1 MNRSRVWKSVVVFF
15 LGIVACSVP
24 FAGVV
29 HADDSAQDIIEKLQE
44 KYAEIKDAT
53 LHFSQKVKFNISKA
67 EYTSTGILYMKR
79 TNHYRIVTDDRTFV
93 TDGKTV
99 WSYTPANK
107 QVLID
112 TYKEEPRSFSPERF
126 LLSVPKDFYS
136 AILAREKFEGKNVA
150 VLKLT
155 PKEDNTSMK
164 SLKLWIDDG
173 EWLLWKAEI
182 VDMNDNIT
190 TYAVSDIQL
199 NTAVSDSTFSFVA
212 PPGVEVV
219 DLR

>member
-1 MNRSRVWKSVVVFF
+1 MNRLKAWKTVVVV
-15 LGIVACSVP
+15 LLCAGLCSVP
-24 FAGVV
+24 FVGVLQ
-29 HADDSAQDIIEKLQE
+29 ADDSAQDIIGKVQE

-53 LHFSQKVKFNISKA
+53 LHFSQDVKFSISKA
-67 EYTSTGILYMKR
+67 EYSSNGILYMKK

-126 LLSVPKDFYS
+126 LLSVPKDFYA
-136 AILAREKFEGKNVA
+136 AILSREKFERKNVV

-155 PKEDNTSMK
+155 PKEDNTSMR

-199 NTAVSDSTFSFVA
+199 NTAISDSTFSFVA

>member
-1 MNRSRVWKSVVVFF
+1 MTRSRAWKVVVAIL
-15 LGIVACSVP
+15 LGTGLCLVP
-24 FAGVV
+24 FLEVLQ
-29 HADDSAQDIIEKLQE
+29 ADDSAQDIIEKVRE
-44 KYAEIKDAT
+44 KYGEMEDAT

-67 EYTSTGILYMKR
+67 EYSSSGILYMKK
-79 TNHYRIVTDDRTFV
+79 TNHYRIVTNDRTFV

-136 AILAREKFEGKNVA
+136 AILSREKFQGKNVV

-182 VDMNDNIT
+182 VDLSDNIT
-190 TYAVSDIQL
+190 TYTVSDIRL
-199 NTAVSDSTFSFVA
+199 NTAISDSTFSFVA

>member
-1 MNRSRVWKSVVVFF
+1 MTRSRAWETVVAILLGTGLCAVLF
-15 LGIVACSVP
+15 LEGLQA
-24 FAGVV
+24 A
-29 HADDSAQDIIEKLQE
+29 DSAQDIIEKVQE

-53 LHFSQKVKFNISKA
+53 LHFSQEAKFNLSKA
-67 EYTSTGILYMKR
+67 EYTSSGILYMKK

-126 LLSVPKDFYS
+126 LLSVPKDFYA
-136 AILAREKFEGKNVA
+136 AILSREKFEGKNVV

-164 SLKLWIDDG
+164 SLKLWIDDA

-199 NTAVSDSTFSFVA
+199 NTAISDSTFSFVA

>member
-1 MNRSRVWKSVVVFF
+1 MNKLKAWKTVVAVV
-15 LGIVACSVP
+15 LGASLCSVL
-24 FAGVV
+24 FLARLR
-29 HADDSAQDIIEKLQE
+29 ASDSAQDILEKVQE

-67 EYTSTGILYMKR
+67 EYSSSGILYMKK
-79 TNHYRIVTDDRTFV
+79 TNHYRIITDDRTFV

-136 AILAREKFEGKNVA
+136 AILSREKFEGKNVV

-164 SLKLWIDDG
+164 SMKLWIDDG

-182 VDMNDNIT
+182 VDLNVNIT

-199 NTAVSDSTFSFVA
+199 NTAISDSTFSFVA